1 MPHPFR
7 ESERGEGGF
16 VEVGA
21 FSAGPAPSSCHCCR
35 CWFSGDISGQSE
47 VIARQAVAAD
57 KRGSESGSGSARMVY
72 PVSWILSECVCVC
85 VAVWLPGDTG
95 VVVSLAWQAAYVRHF
110 VVAATRRMRN
120 AK

>member
-1 MPHPFR
+1 MGVGVAGWCILDP
-7 ESERGEGGF
+7 ESC
-16 VEVGA
+16 
-21 FSAGPAPSSCHCCR
+21 PS
-35 CWFSGDISGQSE
+35 
-47 VIARQAVAAD
+47 V
-57 KRGSESGSGSARMVY
+57 
-72 PVSWILSECVCVC
+72 CVCVC